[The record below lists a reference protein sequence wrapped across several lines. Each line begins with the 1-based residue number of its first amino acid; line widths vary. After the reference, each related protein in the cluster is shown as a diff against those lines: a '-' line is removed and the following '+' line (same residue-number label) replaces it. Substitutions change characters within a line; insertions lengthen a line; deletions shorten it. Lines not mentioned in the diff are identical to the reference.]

1 MHPTGARY
9 NRFVTSTPQLDAQ
22 WTKDKAGAFLA
33 ATTGLFFTDPP
44 ALETTKQLVPD
55 YAHTVAWIV
64 SCAVAF
70 AAYWVGLR
78 TMRKLP

>member
-1 MHPTGARY
+1 M
-9 NRFVTSTPQLDAQ
+9 TSTPKLNDQ

-55 YAHTVAWIV
+55 YAHTVAWLV
-64 SCAVAF
+64 SCAVAVL
-70 AAYWVGLR
+70 AYWVGLGV
-78 TMRKLP
+78 MRKLP